1 MNMGKKKETGNEE
14 LVNMME
20 TLNGQEESSKKEM
33 DLRLNQYILLVV
45 IALSTFGVLIYQMSK
60 KNNKK

>member
-1 MNMGKKKETGNEE
+1 MNMGTKKENNEQS
-14 LVNMME
+14 VNMME
-20 TLNGQEESSKKEM
+20 TLSGQEESSKKEM
-33 DLRLNQYILLVV
+33 DLRLNQYILLIA

>member
-1 MNMGKKKETGNEE
+1 MNMSKKKQTGNEQ

-20 TLNGQEESSKKEM
+20 TLDGQEESSKKEM

-60 KNNKK
+60 KNNRK

>member
-1 MNMGKKKETGNEE
+1 MGKKKQTGNEQ

-20 TLNGQEESSKKEM
+20 TLDGQEESSKKEM

-60 KNNKK
+60 KNNRK

>member
-1 MNMGKKKETGNEE
+1 MNMGKKNQNNEQS
-14 LVNMME
+14 VNMME
-20 TLNGQEESSKKEM
+20 TLSGQEESSKKEM
-33 DLRLNQYILLVV
+33 DLRLNQYILLIA

>member
-1 MNMGKKKETGNEE
+1 MNMGKQKQNNEQ

-20 TLNGQEESSKKEM
+20 TLNGQEESTKKEM
-33 DLRLNQYILLVV
+33 DFRLNQYILLIV
-45 IALSTFGVLIYQMSK
+45 IALYTFGVLIYQMSK

>member
-1 MNMGKKKETGNEE
+1 MNMGKQKQNNEQ

-20 TLNGQEESSKKEM
+20 TLNGQEESTKKEM
-33 DLRLNQYILLVV
+33 DFRLNQYILLIV

>member
-1 MNMGKKKETGNEE
+1 MNMGKKKQTGNEQ

-20 TLNGQEESSKKEM
+20 TLDGQEESSKKEM

-60 KNNKK
+60 KNNRK

>member
-1 MNMGKKKETGNEE
+1 MNMGKKKENNEQS
-14 LVNMME
+14 VNMME
-20 TLNGQEESSKKEM
+20 TLSGQEESSKKEM
-33 DLRLNQYILLVV
+33 DLRLNQYILLIA